1 MESKSNFQD
10 VGSERA
16 VIASILQNYDLIIDA
31 EAKLEETDFISD
43 HHRSIYSVLSAL
55 FAQGVKSFDL
65 MAVIDLA
72 EKRKVLD
79 SVGGPDYISA
89 LYSMDVD
96 PRNFG
101 VYIGLVLDASLKF
114 KLWKEAGYIQKDVV
128 KNLGAETGLPGVEVL
143 ALAEARLIDISMS
156 VKGVEEAVNV
166 GTDLRERIRELGE
179 APVDVRGLKT
189 NIPLLDKA
197 LNGLS
202 PGSLT
207 VIAARQKGGKSTL
220 MMNMAS
226 YMSYSL
232 GIPVLYVDTE
242 MVRREVQT
250 RMLAHLSGVPERAI
264 VNGTYFTDSIYN
276 KRVDTAIGKIEGGLY
291 LHKYY
296 PGYTIEGLKSLVRKY
311 HAREGI
317 GAFFFDYIKIPEL
330 NGDNAFKEHQILGNV
345 ATALKDLAGSLDIPV
360 ISAAQ
365 IKRTETGT
373 PKTHFNEM
381 DVADSDRIGRYC
393 NNLLA
398 LARKNPKEVEEDGR
412 DCGTHRLQ
420 VLLAR
425 AGGTL
430 YKGIDLDCHF
440 PTLTMVQAQNQAN
453 GIPVFE
459 GDSESKDGLSW

>member
-1 MESKSNFQD
+1 MESKSKFED
-10 VGSERA
+10 VGNERA
-16 VIASILQNYDLIIDA
+16 VIAAILQNYDLIIDA
-31 EAKLEETDFISD
+31 EAKLAETDFLSD
-43 HHRSIYSVLSAL
+43 HHRGLYSLLRGL
-55 FAQGVKSFDL
+55 FDQGVKSFDM

-72 EKRKVLD
+72 EKRQVLT
-79 SVGGPDYISA
+79 SIGGPDYISA

-96 PRNFG
+96 PRNFE
-101 VYIGLVLDASLKF
+101 VYVRQVLDASLKYQIY
-114 KLWKEAGYIQKDVV
+114 KEANYIQKDVV
-128 KNLGAETGLPGVEVL
+128 NNLGSEDSLPASEVL
-143 ALAEARLIDISMS
+143 ALAETRLIDISMS
-156 VKGVEEAVNV
+156 VKGVEEAVNL
-166 GTDLRERIRELGE
+166 GSDLRDRVAKLGDN
-179 APVDVRGLKT
+179 PVDVRGIKT

-197 LNGLS
+197 LNGLA

-220 MMNMAS
+220 MMNIAS
-226 YMSYSL
+226 YMAYTL
-232 GIPVLYVDTE
+232 GMPILYVDTE
-242 MVRREVQT
+242 MGREEVQT
-250 RMLAHLSGVPERAI
+250 RMLAHLAGVPERAI
-264 VNGTYFTDSIYN
+264 TNGKFINDNAYCT
-276 KRVDTAIGKIEGGLY
+276 RVAKAVDRIESGLY

-345 ATALKDLAGSLDIPV
+345 ATALKDLAGQLNIPV

-398 LARKNPKEVEEDGR
+398 LARKNPKEVEEDGL

-440 PTLTMVQAQNQAN
+440 PTLTMTQAVNQSN
-453 GIPVFE
+453 GIPNFDGEKE
-459 GDSESKDGLSW
+459 GGLSW